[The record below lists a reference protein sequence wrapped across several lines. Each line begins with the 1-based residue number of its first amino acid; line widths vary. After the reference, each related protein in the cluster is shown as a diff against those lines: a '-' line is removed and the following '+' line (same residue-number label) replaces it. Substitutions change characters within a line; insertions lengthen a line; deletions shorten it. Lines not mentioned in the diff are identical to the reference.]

1 MEDTVVTINGNIA
14 TFSGDSNVYILRMR
28 EENPGH
34 FSLTLSDRDNS
45 SLRAE
50 ARVKGYM
57 DPSSKWE
64 YADEYSYHEPEFPEI
79 LPAVV
84 VVNDDRR
91 VVIDDSDKTLIEK
104 AQNASDMREIVAL
117 LLYRVVSNERRILDD
132 LALARSFCEEEDLP
146 W

>member
-1 MEDTVVTINGNIA
+1 MEDTVVTINGNVA
-14 TFSGDSNVYILRMR
+14 TFSGDSNEYILRMR
-28 EENPGH
+28 EDSPGH
-34 FSLTLSDRDNS
+34 FSLTLSDKDNS

-50 ARVKGYM
+50 ARVKGYTA
-57 DPSSKWE
+57 PSSKWE
-64 YADEYSYHEPEFPEI
+64 YVDEYSELGYPDVAFPAE
-79 LPAVV
+79 V

-91 VVIDDSDKTLIEK
+91 VVIDGSDRTLIEK